1 MIEVPLE
8 TLRTQLPKLINQASA
23 EGDRIVIRHEGQIIA
38 VLLTFDDFTRFEAME
53 KEDMRLF
60 DIASDAET
68 AVVGAIPLAEV
79 KEILKR
85 EREARQHDH

>member
-1 MIEVPLE
+1 MIDVPLE
-8 TLRTQLPKLINQASA
+8 TLRTQLPELVNQASTQG
-23 EGDRIVIRHEGQIIA
+23 ERIVIRHEGQIVA
-38 VLLTFDDFTRFEAME
+38 VLLAFDDFTRFQVME

-68 AVVGAIPLAEV
+68 AVVGVIPLEEV
-79 KEILKR
+79 KESLKR